1 MKTAHEKCLPQK
13 LPTKEHVSIKYTG
26 IRFID
31 MAQKNNI
38 VCPTCVEVKTLM

>member
-1 MKTAHEKCLPQK
+1 MKTAHERRLPPK
-13 LPTKEHVSIKYTG
+13 LPTKGHISIKYTG

-38 VCPTCVEVKTLM
+38 VCRTYVEAKTLM